1 MANDESFDVQIFSTT
16 HSLEMLHAFAD
27 VSQDFENESAYFEL
41 YRRKITGEIDYNL
54 HDLKTLSFE
63 LSNKLAVRG
72 E

>member
-1 MANDESFDVQIFSTT
+1 
-16 HSLEMLHAFAD
+16 MLHAFAD